1 MYKVLCDGALMC
13 DSRIE
18 ELALINPV
26 ANLEENKAGSFS
38 FTIPPAHPKH
48 DAIQRRKSIV
58 EVYDIQG

>member
-26 ANLEENKAGSFS
+26 VTLEENKAGSFS
-38 FTIPPAHPKH
+38 KSV
-48 DAIQRRKSIV
+48 RKS
-58 EVYDIQG
+58 E